1 MFYKYLLLL
10 VDYKQNDQPNKKE
23 AKAPAPKDPAVQKG
37 KGGKD
42 MNAGLANIN
51 VEEELN
57 KYLKVIFYE
66 NKLGDFR
73 PHNNSIHFFK
83 LHLINL
89 ISYYRLGR
97 YEDCK
102 HIINKLIENSKSL
115 SVKKK
120 LILF

>member
-1 MFYKYLLLL
+1 LKK
-10 VDYKQNDQPNKKE
+10 VDYKQNDGQPIKKE
-23 AKAPAPKDPAVQKG
+23 TKAPAPKEPAGQKG

-42 MNAGLANIN
+42 INAALANIN

-73 PHNNSIHFFK
+73 PHNNSIYFFK

-89 ISYYRLGR
+89 ISYYRLGK

-115 SVKKK
+115 SVKN
-120 LILF
+120 